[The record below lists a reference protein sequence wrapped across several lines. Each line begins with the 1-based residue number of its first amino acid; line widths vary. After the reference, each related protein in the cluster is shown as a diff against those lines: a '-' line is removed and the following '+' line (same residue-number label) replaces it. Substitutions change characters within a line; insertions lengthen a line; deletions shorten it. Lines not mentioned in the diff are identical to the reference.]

1 MYEEYD
7 ANMIHLDVNKILKGA
22 EIHFHKICLN
32 RPSTRMIHRFETVQ
46 DTGGSDSEV
55 FPLKNFWIYSTFM

>member
-7 ANMIHLDVNKILKGA
+7 ANMINLDVNQILKGA
-22 EIHFHKICLN
+22 EIHVHKKICLN

-46 DTGGSDSEV
+46 VTEGSD
-55 FPLKNFWIYSTFM
+55 